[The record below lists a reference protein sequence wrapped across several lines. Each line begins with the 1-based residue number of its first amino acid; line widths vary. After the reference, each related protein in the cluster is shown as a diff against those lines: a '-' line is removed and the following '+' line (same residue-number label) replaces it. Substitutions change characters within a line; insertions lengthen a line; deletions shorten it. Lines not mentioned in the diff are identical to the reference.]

1 MATKQK
7 GTINQQTKGVEA
19 QRAKGVE
26 AQRAKGVEA
35 QRAKGGEAQRAKGG
49 EAQRAKGV
57 DQYIHVYQRLLG
69 KMEELSDSDLVDCIE
84 EFYTIAAR
92 HTDSVFTEKS
102 RKGIESLSF
111 AEKKKALTT
120 LCRKLVNID
129 YTETT
134 RKGMNPKLANLMFMK
149 MNILT
154 QVSFT

>member
-7 GTINQQTKGVEA
+7 MSDA
-19 QRAKGVE
+19 QRPKGME
-26 AQRAKGVEA
+26 
-35 QRAKGGEAQRAKGG
+35 
-49 EAQRAKGV
+49 
-57 DQYIHVYQRLLG
+57 QYMHVYQRLLG
-69 KMEELSDSDLVDCIE
+69 KMEELSEDDLVDCIE

-92 HTDSVFTEKS
+92 YTESVFTEKS

-129 YTETT
+129 YTETS

-149 MNILT
+149 MNILKQ
-154 QVSFT
+154 QVSL